1 MPNIN
6 FEILP
11 WARDTAKLSLD
22 AAAQKLQIKDS
33 TSSTAAA
40 KLLAY
45 ENGTKEPT
53 RAMLL
58 KMAKL
63 YRRPLLAFYLDKP
76 PLKGNRGE
84 DFRTLPDN
92 IEPREDAYVDMLIR
106 ELKARQSMVRD
117 ALIDED
123 EATILD
129 FVGSSNIDDGV
140 KKVCS
145 TLRKVLNLDLNEYR
159 SQSTYQDAF
168 KFLRKKAEE
177 AGIFV
182 LLQGNLGSHHTDISV
197 SVFRGF
203 ALADNIAPFILIND
217 LDAKSAW
224 SFTLIHEMTHLALG
238 QTGVSGAI
246 AGKKIE
252 KFCNEVASEFL
263 LPSAEFRNGVF
274 NISSFV
280 VLTQEIG
287 RYALSK
293 KISNS
298 HIAYRLYKRGD
309 LNKAQWKKLTQHFK
323 ELWIEKKD
331 KERIKNRQKR
341 GGPSY
346 YILKQYK
353 LGSLVDLVQRLTYSG
368 AISTTKAGMLLNVK
382 PLKVHRL
389 FNTNIPI

>member
-6 FEILP
+6 FEILL
-11 WARDTAKLSLD
+11 WARDTANLSLE
-22 AAAQKLQIKDS
+22 AAAQKLQIKDGA
-33 TSSTAAA
+33 SSKAAT

-45 ENGTKEPT
+45 ENGEKEPS

-63 YRRPLLAFYLDKP
+63 YRRPLLTFYLDKP
-76 PLKGNRGE
+76 PVKGNRGQ

-106 ELKARQSMVRD
+106 ELKARQSIIRD

-123 EATILD
+123 EDTILD
-129 FVGSSNIDDGV
+129 FVGSSSIDDGV
-140 KKVCS
+140 KVVCS
-145 TLRKVLNLDLNEYR
+145 GLRKVLKFDLNEYR
-159 SQSTYQDAF
+159 TRATHQDAF

-182 LLQGNLGSHHTDISV
+182 LLQGNLGSYHTDISV
-197 SVFRGF
+197 SIFRGF
-203 ALADNIAPFILIND
+203 ALADDIAPFVLIND

-224 SFTLIHEMTHLALG
+224 SFTLIHELTHLALG

-246 AGKKIE
+246 SGKKIE

-263 LPSAEFRNGVF
+263 LPFAEFRNDAF
-274 NISSFV
+274 NVNNFDELI
-280 VLTQEIG
+280 QEIG
-287 RYALSK
+287 SYAISR

-298 HIAYRLYKRGD
+298 HVAYRLYKRGD
-309 LNKAQWKKLTQHFK
+309 LNITQWKKLTKHFQDLWK
-323 ELWIEKKD
+323 ERKD
-331 KERIKNRQKR
+331 KERIKNRQKA

-346 YILKQYK
+346 YVIKQYK
-353 LGSLVDLVQRLTYSG
+353 LGSLVNLVQRLAYSG

-389 FNTNIPI
+389 FNNIPI

>member
-1 MPNIN
+1 MPRIN
-6 FEILP
+6 FEILT
-11 WARDTAKLSLD
+11 WARETAKLSLES
-22 AAAQKLQIKDS
+22 AAKKLHIKDS
-33 TSSTAAA
+33 ISSTAAA
-40 KLLAY
+40 KLSAY
-45 ENGTKEPT
+45 ENGTKEPS

-63 YRRPLLAFYLDKP
+63 YRRPLLTFYLNKP
-76 PLKGNRGE
+76 PIKGNRGQ

-106 ELKARQSMVRD
+106 ELRARQSIVRD

-123 EATILD
+123 EDSILS
-129 FVGSSNIDDGV
+129 FVGASSIEDGV
-140 KKVCS
+140 NAVS
-145 TLRKVLNLDLNEYR
+145 SALREVLKLDLNEYR
-159 SQSTYQDAF
+159 LQSTYQEAF

-182 LLQGNLGSHHTDISV
+182 LLQGNLGSYHTDISV

-203 ALADNIAPFILIND
+203 ALADDIAPFILIND

-224 SFTLIHEMTHLALG
+224 SFTLIHELTHLALG

-246 AGKKIE
+246 GEKKIE

-263 LPSAEFRNGVF
+263 LPSQEFQNE
-274 NISSFV
+274 SFSV
-280 VLTQEIG
+280 DSFESLTQEISS
-287 RYALSK
+287 YAISK

-298 HIAYRLYKRGD
+298 HIAYRLFKRGD
-309 LNKAQWKKLTQHFK
+309 LKKGQWEKLTQYFRD
-323 ELWIEKKD
+323 LWREKKD
-331 KERIKNRQKR
+331 KERIRNRQKE

-346 YILKQYK
+346 YVLKQYK
-353 LGSLVDLVQRLTYSG
+353 LGSLVNLVQRLTYSG

-389 FNTNIPI
+389 FNTNVPI